1 MRTQH
6 FDLVVVGA
14 GSGGYAAA
22 RTARDL
28 GARVALVDHGPLGGL
43 CILRGCMP
51 SKTLLASGD
60 AVQAIRESPKLG
72 VRASPPAIDFSYI
85 IARKREIIRGFA
97 DYRIEGIRSFPLF
110 EGPAHFLSPGQLQV
124 GDGDVLEAA
133 NFIIATGSIVA
144 PPTLAGLAEAGYIDS
159 DAALELERPPKSL
172 IVLGGGYVA
181 TELGQFF
188 ARMGAATTMLM
199 RASHVFSGEDDDVGD
214 AVTFYFREEGIRM
227 ETGAQ
232 LSRVERRAG
241 GKVVHYLVDGVPKS
255 VEAEEIFYALGRV
268 PNVAGLDLEK
278 AGVAY
283 HAITGIEIG
292 PDLRTTNP
300 AIFAIG
306 DVTGPY
312 ELVHVAIYQ
321 GEMAA
326 RNAVGARERADY
338 WLIKTRCVFT
348 DPQIGIVGETEKEL
362 QRSNTAYLRGSYLFS
377 DHGKAVSIGRT
388 KGFVKMMA
396 SPDDGRILGAAIVG
410 PEASDLIHELIVAMS
425 FGATVDQFVKIPH
438 LHPTLAEIWTYPAD
452 DIIAQRSLGSSAV
465 AVVV

>member
-1 MRTQH
+1 
-6 FDLVVVGA
+6 
-14 GSGGYAAA
+14 
-22 RTARDL
+22 
-28 GARVALVDHGPLGGL
+28 
-43 CILRGCMP
+43 
-51 SKTLLASGD
+51 
-60 AVQAIRESPKLG
+60 
-72 VRASPPAIDFSYI
+72 
-85 IARKREIIRGFA
+85 
-97 DYRIEGIRSFPLF
+97 
-110 EGPAHFLSPGQLQV
+110 
-124 GDGDVLEAA
+124 
-133 NFIIATGSIVA
+133 
-144 PPTLAGLAEAGYIDS
+144 
-159 DAALELERPPKSL
+159 
-172 IVLGGGYVA
+172 
-181 TELGQFF
+181 
-188 ARMGAATTMLM
+188 
-199 RASHVFSGEDDDVGD
+199 
-214 AVTFYFREEGIRM
+214 
-227 ETGAQ
+227 
-232 LSRVERRAG
+232 
-241 GKVVHYLVDGVPKS
+241 VHYLVDGVPKS